1 MKTTTELPTLNLT
14 RNRNRNHSALGI
26 KIKKKIKIK
35 NPVAFAALLALLATT
50 GFAAEISLESAA
62 PVVVKTVPVA
72 GATDVD
78 PALTEIKVT
87 YSKAMQDG
95 SWSWSTW
102 GEENYPE
109 TTGDPRY
116 LPDGRTCVLPVKLQP
131 RKFYAIWLNSDK
143 FKNFTDTS
151 GRAAVPY
158 LLTFTTA
165 GAGAGSGTLITREVN
180 RLVSEFTGDRDL
192 ATPEGACVA
201 WQRASA
207 AKDAKAISL
216 LSLIPLDPKEQQEWF
231 EREGKRDPE
240 GLAIYLKA
248 IADSKIILVQMWR
261 DELASVITYLP
272 FPEGK
277 GRSPYSSRTF
287 GHANGEW
294 KNLGEDRLPDLATA
308 KANFEQKKENLWA
321 HFQGNRSASKPQ
333 VTGDNVAVEDLA
345 LRILAAIRDKEDNV
359 LKDLA
364 VDRIK
369 GWRDALPQFAFELR
383 ERVQQGT
390 GKPFALKVGESLVH
404 GDYAAVKCT
413 GPAELEGKYLV
424 LFFARTED
432 GWRNCSLRNS
442 PPATPLDKHL
452 AGCIAEM
459 RKLNPTVGKTEA
471 EWQRLLND
479 DQRAV
484 LAWTDRQFRS
494 FFDART
500 FDGWSEEERGTLERK
515 LIDALNGPRSTE
527 YYQAIG
533 TLAAMRS
540 TKALPRLRE
549 IAFERVD
556 RNNRDRWMAI
566 RALGLMGDKESV
578 PELIH
583 LVYHGN
589 QNTHW
594 WAQISLVRLTGQ
606 NFSKDWNAW
615 GNWWNDQKSV
625 PAYKPEIIRWWNGQP
640 ELDKLAAT
648 LEEGDQKFLAD
659 IKPK

>member
-1 MKTTTELPTLNLT
+1 
-14 RNRNRNHSALGI
+14 
-26 KIKKKIKIK
+26 
-35 NPVAFAALLALLATT
+35 
-50 GFAAEISLESAA
+50 
-62 PVVVKTVPVA
+62 VPVA

-109 TTGDPRY
+109 TTGKPRY
-116 LPDGRTCVLPVKLQP
+116 LADGRTCVLPVKLQP
-131 RKFYAIWLNSDK
+131 GKFYAIWLNSDK

-158 LLTFTTA
+158 LLTFTTT
-165 GAGAGSGTLITREVN
+165 SGRSGGGLIERTIN
-180 RLVSEFTGDRDL
+180 RLVSEFPADRDL
-192 ATPEGACVA
+192 ATPEGTCVA
-201 WQRASA
+201 WQRATA
-207 AKDAKAISL
+207 AKDVKAISL

-231 EREGKRDPE
+231 DREGKRDPE
-240 GLAIYLKA
+240 GLAVYLKA
-248 IADSKIILVQMWR
+248 IADSKIVAVQIWR

-272 FPEGK
+272 FPEDK

-287 GHANGEW
+287 GRVNGEW

-308 KANFEQKKENLWA
+308 KANFEQKKENLWV
-321 HFQGNRSASKPQ
+321 HFQGLRSASKPQ

-364 VDRIK
+364 VDHIK
-369 GWRDALPQFAFELR
+369 GWREALPQFAFELR

-390 GKPFALKVGESLVH
+390 GKPFALKVGESLVD

-442 PPATPLDKHL
+442 PPTTSLDKHL

-459 RKLNPTVGKTEA
+459 QKLNPTAGNADA

-527 YYQAIG
+527 YFQAIG
-533 TLAAMRS
+533 TLAALRS
-540 TKALPRLRE
+540 IKGLPRLRE

-556 RNNRDRWMAI
+556 RNNRDRWMCI
-566 RALGLMGDKESV
+566 RALGLIGDKESV

-606 NFSKDWNAW
+606 NFGGDWNAW
-615 GNWWNDQKSV
+615 GKWWNDRKGQ
-625 PAYKPEIIRWWNGQP
+625 PPYKPEIVRWWNGQP
-640 ELDKLAAT
+640 EPDQLAAS
-648 LEEGDQKFLAD
+648 LAEGDRKFLAD

>member
-1 MKTTTELPTLNLT
+1 MKTTTQLPTLNLT
-14 RNRNRNHSALGI
+14 RNHNHNHPALGI
-26 KIKKKIKIK
+26 EIKKNIRIK
-35 NPVAFAALLALLATT
+35 NAVASAALLALLATT
-50 GFAAEISLESAA
+50 GFAAEISLESAP

-78 PALTEIKVT
+78 SALTEIKVT

-109 TTGDPRY
+109 TTGKPRY
-116 LPDGRTCVLPVKLQP
+116 LSDRRTCVLPVKLQP
-131 RKFYAIWLNSDK
+131 GKLYALWLNSDK
-143 FKNFTDTS
+143 FKNFTDVS

-165 GAGAGSGTLITREVN
+165 GGGSGGGLVERTVN
-180 RLVSEFTGDRDL
+180 RLVSEFPAGRDL

-201 WQRASA
+201 WQRATA
-207 AKDAKAISL
+207 AKDAKANSL
-216 LSLIPLDPKEQQEWF
+216 LSLIPIDPKEQKEWF

-240 GLAIYLKA
+240 GLTTYLNA
-248 IADSKIILVQMWR
+248 IADSKIILVQTWR
-261 DELASVITYLP
+261 DELANVITYLP

-287 GHANGEW
+287 GCVNGEW

-308 KANFEQKKENLWA
+308 KANFERKKENLWA
-321 HFQGNRSASKPQ
+321 HFQGLRSASKSQ
-333 VTGDNVAVEDLA
+333 VTGDNVVVEDLA

-390 GKPFALKVGESLVH
+390 GKPFALKVGESLVD

-413 GPAELEGKYLV
+413 GSAELEGKYLV
-424 LFFARTED
+424 LFFAKAEN

-442 PPATPLDKHL
+442 PSGTPLSKHL
-452 AGCIAEM
+452 ADCVAEM
-459 RKLNPTVGKTEA
+459 QKLNNTAGKAGDE
-471 EWQRLLND
+471 QLND

-484 LAWTDRQFRS
+484 LAWTDRQFKS
-494 FFDART
+494 YFDNRT

-533 TLAAMRS
+533 TLAALRS
-540 TKALPRLRE
+540 TKGLPRLRE

-556 RNNRDRWMAI
+556 RNNRDRWMCI
-566 RALGLMGDKESV
+566 RALGLIGDKESV
-578 PELIH
+578 PELVH

-606 NFSKDWNAW
+606 NFGGDWNAW
-615 GNWWNDQKSV
+615 GKWWNDHRGEPPYKS
-625 PAYKPEIIRWWNGQP
+625 EIIRWWEGQP
-640 ELDKLAAT
+640 EPDQLATSLA
-648 LEEGDQKFLAD
+648 ESDRKFLTE

>member
-1 MKTTTELPTLNLT
+1 MKTKLVSFTVGALF
-14 RNRNRNHSALGI
+14 ALGATAVGQ
-26 KIKKKIKIK
+26 
-35 NPVAFAALLALLATT
+35 PV
-50 GFAAEISLESAA
+50 SLESAA

-78 PALTEIKVT
+78 PALPEIKVT
-87 YSKAMQDG
+87 YSKSMQDG

-109 TTGDPRY
+109 TTGKPHY
-116 LPDGRTCVLPVKLQP
+116 LADGRTCVLPVKLQP
-131 RKFYAIWLNSDK
+131 GKFYALWLNSDK
-143 FKNFTDTS
+143 FKNFTDT
-151 GRAAVPY
+151 GGGAAVPY

-165 GAGAGSGTLITREVN
+165 GAGAGSGNVITREVN
-180 RLVSEFTGDRDL
+180 RLVNEFPAGSDL

-201 WQRASA
+201 WQRATA
-207 AKDAKAISL
+207 AKDAKTISQ
-216 LSLIPLDPKEQQEWF
+216 LSPIPLDPKEQQEWF

-240 GLAIYLKA
+240 GLAVYLKA
-248 IADSKIILVQMWR
+248 IADSKIVAVQIWR

-287 GHANGEW
+287 GRVNGEW

-308 KANFEQKKENLWA
+308 KANFEQKKENLWT
-321 HFQGNRSASKPQ
+321 HFQGIRSASKPQ
-333 VTGDNVAVEDLA
+333 VTGDNVVEDVA

-359 LKDLA
+359 LKELA

-390 GKPFALKVGESLVH
+390 GKPFALKVGESLVD

-424 LFFARTED
+424 LFFARTEV

-442 PPATPLDKHL
+442 PPTTPLDKHL

-459 RKLNPTVGKTEA
+459 QKLNPTAGNADA
-471 EWQRLLND
+471 EWERQLND

-500 FDGWSEEERGTLERK
+500 FDGWSEQERGTLERK

-527 YYQAIG
+527 YFQAIG
-533 TLAAMRS
+533 TLAALRS
-540 TKALPRLRE
+540 TKGLPRLRE

-556 RNNRDRWMAI
+556 RNNRDRWMCI
-566 RALGLMGDKESV
+566 RALGLIGDKESV

-606 NFSKDWNAW
+606 NFGGDWNAW
-615 GNWWNDQKSV
+615 GKWWNDQKSQ
-625 PAYKPEIIRWWNGQP
+625 PPYKPEIIRWWNGQP
-640 ELDKLAAT
+640 EPDQLAAS
-648 LEEGDQKFLAD
+648 LAEGDRKFLTD